1 MQRLLLTGLLI
12 AIRRVLSC
20 EIAVF
25 IHVMTPINPHYATYC
40 VLLAETYGT
49 REIQLCGDWL
59 QREFVFV
66 RMLEDLYLF
75 CKYILSANDI
85 SIFYENLKSHV
96 HNLGK

>member
-25 IHVMTPINPHYATYC
+25 IHVMTPVNPHYATYC
-40 VLLAETYGT
+40 VLLAETHGT
-49 REIQLCGDWL
+49 REIQLWGDWL
-59 QREFVFV
+59 RREKRLKVI
-66 RMLEDLYLF
+66 
-75 CKYILSANDI
+75 KYILSANDI
-85 SIFYENLKSHV
+85 CIFYENLKTHV